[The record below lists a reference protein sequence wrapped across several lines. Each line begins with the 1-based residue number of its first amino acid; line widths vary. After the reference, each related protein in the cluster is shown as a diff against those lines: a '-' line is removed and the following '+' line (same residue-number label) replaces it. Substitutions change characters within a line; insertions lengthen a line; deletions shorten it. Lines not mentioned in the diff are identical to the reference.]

1 MSSNQTSKKKKHE
14 LSFTKKCIIL
24 ANIQNEPDKILL
36 NTFNFIPLVKL
47 YTASQKQETFN
58 YTTIKGGLFLLKDKN
73 SLEKNFYLRIYD
85 SKNYSLR
92 FNLEI
97 NQDTRKNYIKVEPN
111 FYCFNLKVGC
121 IGFLFS
127 STEEAEQFKKLFD
140 AGVPDQDTQ
149 DNTEKYNLFPLK
161 DTDNLFLDLI
171 DSLVDELKQKYEI
184 ITLGDKLVE
193 DYHQIVEYLIFSG
206 FLESSQLLG
215 NMEYDKE
222 DNLFNLFIDKKY
234 PQKLFK
240 KMFYNYDINK
250 LYPIRTISIDYINI
264 YNKPNYVDLLVGHII
279 NNNKESIEIL
289 KKRKENNLKEKN
301 KKIRESKRKNR
312 QLSTS
317 EISKSKTTSNNGGP
331 GIIEEDPDED
341 DDDAGR
347 TVSNSA
353 FGKFFSGLNPFK

>member
-1 MSSNQTSKKKKHE
+1 MSSNQKFKKKNHE
-14 LSFTKKCIIL
+14 LSFTQKCIIL

-58 YTTIKGGLFLLKDKN
+58 YTTIKGGLFLFTDKN
-73 SLEKNFYLRIYD
+73 TLEKNFYLRIYD

-111 FYCFNLKVGC
+111 FYCFNLKIGC

-127 STEEAEQFKKLFD
+127 SAEEAEQFKALLD
-140 AGVPDQDTQ
+140 AGEQDQETR

-161 DTDNLFLDLI
+161 DTDDLFLDLI
-171 DSLVDELKQKYEI
+171 DSLVDELKKKFEI
-184 ITLGDKLVE
+184 ITLGDKIKE
-193 DYHQIVEYLIFSG
+193 DYHQIVDYLIFSG

-234 PQKLFK
+234 PKKLFK
-240 KMFYNYDINK
+240 KMFYNYDMNK
-250 LYPIRTISIDYINI
+250 LYPIRPISLDYINI
-264 YNKPNYVDLLVGHII
+264 YNKSNYVDLLVGHLI
-279 NNNKESIEIL
+279 NNNKESIQIL
-289 KKRKENNLKEKN
+289 KKRKENNMKEKN
-301 KKIRESKRKNR
+301 KKIRESNNR
-312 QLSTS
+312 QLSTA
-317 EISKSKTTSNNGGP
+317 EFSKKRTTTNGGV
-331 GIIEEDPDED
+331 GIIEEEPDED
-341 DDDAGR
+341 DDGGR
-347 TVSNSA
+347 TTSNSA

>member
-1 MSSNQTSKKKKHE
+1 MSSNQASKKKNHE

-47 YTASQKQETFN
+47 YTAGQKQETFN

-97 NQDTRKNYIKVEPN
+97 NQDSRKNYVKVEPN
-111 FYCFNLKVGC
+111 FYCFNLKIGS
-121 IGFLFS
+121 IGFLFA
-127 STEEAEQFKKLFD
+127 STEEAEQFKKLLD
-140 AGVPDQDTQ
+140 MGEPDQDTK

-161 DTDNLFLDLI
+161 DTDDLFLDLI
-171 DSLVDELKQKYEI
+171 DSLVAELKEKFEI
-184 ITLGDKLVE
+184 ITLGDKLIE
-193 DYHQIVEYLIFSG
+193 DYHQIVDYLIFSG

-215 NMEYDKE
+215 NMEFDDE

-234 PQKLFK
+234 PKKLFK
-240 KMFYNYDINK
+240 KMFYNYDMNK
-250 LYPIRTISIDYINI
+250 LYPLRPITIDYINI
-264 YNKPNYVDLLVGHII
+264 YNKSNYVDLLVGHLI
-279 NNNKESIEIL
+279 NNNKESIQIL

-301 KKIRESKRKNR
+301 KNIRANKNR
-312 QLSTS
+312 QLSKS
-317 EISKSKTTSNNGGP
+317 EISKSKTTTISGEV
-331 GIIEEDPDED
+331 GIIEEDLDEE
-341 DDDAGR
+341 DDAGR
-347 TVSNSA
+347 TTSNST